1 MADIRV
7 TQQVIEVPGR
17 TDADIQLTNLDV
29 QVVGVNESANV
40 QLAAQSIDVLGTP
53 VQPTIRVTQ
62 ASVDVAG
69 YSVGELR
76 LARVYLEVLRDLPTA
91 GDIDV
96 NASNSLSFT
105 TQALSGLVPVSAS
118 SSLGT
123 GTTRLQGNATVT
135 LWRPQVDADS
145 NLAFTTDATYTLF
158 RSHQYLTQTLT
169 FSHTSIGGHPIAV
182 ETASALLA
190 DDFYGDASYVGPK
203 AVSAS
208 SELELESDYR
218 FPDIF
223 EKTTSNNIA
232 FTQIIGLTGDRSLAA
247 SSLISFTTIADNRVK
262 VRDVTSE
269 LDFTQTATGNNYKI
283 VGSELVLGSIAIEGV
298 YVLNVENELEFTQ
311 TVRPNPRTIG
321 PLPTDDVYFG
331 PQELEFTQVA
341 RSSIAYVYPTS
352 FLDIAQTLNVIRPYY
367 ESVSTIMQWTETET
381 NWEDGSI
388 ITTLYGLQDAATVE
402 IDAARS
408 ISNPVWFSQFAKKV
422 RIKAGAV
429 DCNASSTLTLNSSVP
444 GNIIY
449 LTASNTLDFVD
460 YADTRHEFP
469 TTELEFESDVA
480 YNILRAPI
488 PVENIL
494 SIISTCFVE
503 KNEPNLC
510 NYATTVGSTTDPA
523 APQNYLKN
531 VPVLD
536 SGAHGVTLFYPW
548 NAPTTTIYLRGPDLG
563 NRDRLEFQRIKRE
576 TRGGTLIVWADPMW
590 PKNERLVLGFSGLQ
604 EAEGQNLLDFIYL
617 TLGKEIGLTDWEGNT
632 WKVVTMT
639 PSDPLVRNGRCNLSI
654 NLEFEI
660 TRSTLRGRGNN
671 EIALTDAATRK
682 IIRNRNDSS
691 HSVWLISEANY
702 ELEPA

>member
-17 TDADIQLTNLDV
+17 KDAEIQVTNLDV
-29 QVVGVNESANV
+29 QVVGATTATP
-40 QLAAQSIDVLGTP
+40 QLAAQSIDVIGTP
-53 VQPTIRVTQ
+53 PQPELRVTQ

-76 LARVYLEVLRDLPTA
+76 LARVYLEVLRELPTA
-91 GDIDV
+91 GEIEV
-96 NASNSLSFT
+96 NASNNLSFI
-105 TQALSGLVPVSAS
+105 TQAFSGLVPISAS
-118 SSLGT
+118 NSLGT
-123 GTTRLQGNATVT
+123 GATRLQGNATVT
-135 LWRPQVDADS
+135 LWRPQVNADS

-169 FSHTSIGGHPIAV
+169 FSHTGIGGHPIAV
-182 ETASALLA
+182 ETGNALLA
-190 DDFYGDASYVGPK
+190 DDFYGDVSYVGPK
-203 AVSAS
+203 SVSAS
-208 SELELESDYR
+208 SVLELESDYR
-218 FPDIF
+218 FPEVF
-223 EKTTSNNIA
+223 EKTASNNVA

-247 SSLISFTTIADNRVK
+247 SSPINFITIADNRVK

-269 LDFTQTATGNNYKI
+269 LDFAQAATGNNYKI
-283 VGSELVLGSIAIEGV
+283 VSSELVLGSIAIEGV
-298 YVLNVENELEFTQ
+298 YALDVENELDFAQ

-321 PLPTDDVYFG
+321 PLPTDDIYFG
-331 PQELEFTQVA
+331 PQELAFTQTA
-341 RSSIAYVYPTS
+341 RSSIIYIYPTS
-352 FLDIAQTLNVIRPYY
+352 TLDFAQTLNVVRPYY
-367 ESVSTIMQWTETET
+367 ESVSTILQWTETEI

-402 IDAARS
+402 IDVARN
-408 ISNPVWFSQFAKKV
+408 ISSPVWFSQFAKKV
-422 RIKAGAV
+422 RIKAGAI
-429 DCNASSTLTLNSSVP
+429 DCNASSTLTLESTLP
-444 GNIIY
+444 GNVVY
-449 LTASNTLDFVD
+449 LAASNTLDFID
-460 YADTRHEFP
+460 YADNRHEFT
-469 TTELEFESDVA
+469 TTELELESDVA

-488 PVENIL
+488 PVEHIL

-503 KNEPNLC
+503 KNEPDLC
-510 NYATTVGSTTDPA
+510 NYAPSVGSTTDPA

-548 NAPTTTIYLRGPDLG
+548 EAPTTTIYLRGPDLS
-563 NRDRLEFQRIKRE
+563 NRNRLEFQRINRE

-590 PKNERLVLGFSGLQ
+590 PKNEKLVLGFSGLK

-639 PSDPLVRNGRCNLSI
+639 PNDPLVRNGRCNLSI

-660 TRSTLRGRGNN
+660 TRSTTRGRGSN
-671 EIALTDAATRK
+671 EINLTDAATRT
-682 IIRNRNDSS
+682 IIRNRDDSS
-691 HSVWLISEANY
+691 HSVWLISEVHY